1 MPFALSING
10 KTGIVLRV
18 RETSVVIS
26 AARSALGKTMP
37 ATPRNL
43 PSAASCSNQGVP
55 TAFTRISTGRSH
67 ESHPATACLAR
78 SLSPGATASSR
89 STMTASA
96 PLPKA
101 FSKRSGRVPGTNR
114 NERRWRSTGCDIS
127 NPGKWVHHATVSS
140 VAARIHRQLHVR
152 YVDTRVVRL
161 HSDLHGVVDHAFD
174 RDQHFH
180 GRLHFDRRITS
191 PSLVLSLYLKACPA
205 PAQISDCSARHRF
218 RRWQAPSLPIF
229 CHAPTIDV
237 AAAKP
242 SASVVRQRIDI
253 MNIAHIRSRFF
264 VAVLFLTMLA
274 FGNTVSAQTV
284 DSSDPQILIKS
295 VTQQVLDEVHK
306 QAIDP
311 SDIPRIMDIVNRDI
325 LPYIDFEHTTQLA
338 LARYWRTATPAQQQQ
353 LTQQF
358 KMLLIHLYSGALA
371 QLKPDQKIDYP
382 PMRVAPTDSD

>member
-1 MPFALSING
+1 
-10 KTGIVLRV
+10 
-18 RETSVVIS
+18 
-26 AARSALGKTMP
+26 
-37 ATPRNL
+37 
-43 PSAASCSNQGVP
+43 
-55 TAFTRISTGRSH
+55 
-67 ESHPATACLAR
+67 
-78 SLSPGATASSR
+78 
-89 STMTASA
+89 
-96 PLPKA
+96 
-101 FSKRSGRVPGTNR
+101 
-114 NERRWRSTGCDIS
+114 
-127 NPGKWVHHATVSS
+127 
-140 VAARIHRQLHVR
+140 
-152 YVDTRVVRL
+152 
-161 HSDLHGVVDHAFD
+161 
-174 RDQHFH
+174 
-180 GRLHFDRRITS
+180 
-191 PSLVLSLYLKACPA
+191 
-205 PAQISDCSARHRF
+205 
-218 RRWQAPSLPIF
+218 
-229 CHAPTIDV
+229 
-237 AAAKP
+237 
-242 SASVVRQRIDI
+242 

-382 PMRVAPTDSD
+382 PMRVAPTDTDAVVRTIASTNAQPVEIDYRLRKTPQGWRVYDLNVMGAWLVQTYRQQFGETIQQSGIDGLLRFLTDRNQQLASGKPQ